1 MYFFNWKR
9 FESGYYCYIGWIIP
23 KILVA
28 PVFWFLYPR
37 LKGHSRN
44 RALMRFECEWRAIQL
59 RNLDTILSS
68 TRPIFG
74 VPRKEPPS
82 SAAYR
87 CCYPIPTAG
96 LTSLSRPIWSHIR
109 SPVWSIDIYIYM
121 FVRLLFWVGRG
132 FCWINIVSVWL
143 HTKPTT
149 SLSFELLLSASQ
161 DVWLDHPSCPTR
173 GGVMGVGE
181 TDIVK
186 TDN

>member
-1 MYFFNWKR
+1 M
-9 FESGYYCYIGWIIP
+9 
-23 KILVA
+23 
-28 PVFWFLYPR
+28 FWFLYPR

-149 SLSFELLLSASQ
+149 SLSFWIIVECQPGCLARSPLLSNPGEG
-161 DVWLDHPSCPTR
+161 WW
-173 GGVMGVGE
+173 GVGK

>member
-1 MYFFNWKR
+1 MALGEQGQKITSVIKTYNLISFLYSWH
-9 FESGYYCYIGWIIP
+9 CYIGWIIP
-23 KILVA
+23 KFLVA

-121 FVRLLFWVGRG
+121 FVRLLFWVGEG
-132 FCWINIVSVWL
+132 I
-143 HTKPTT
+143 
-149 SLSFELLLSASQ
+149 LLNKES
-161 DVWLDHPSCPTR
+161 
-173 GGVMGVGE
+173 
-181 TDIVK
+181 
-186 TDN
+186 